1 MNRKQFIKKASTAS
15 LGLGIVPATTA
26 AQTKE
31 PLPFQDKVVLVTGAA
46 RGIGK
51 ATAMAFARLG
61 AKTVLVD
68 IANPHGVENI
78 KTYQLASE
86 ADLNQT
92 VAEIKKINPQVLGVK
107 ADVRDLAQLQR
118 AAEQAIVQFGRIDV
132 AVANAG
138 IAVLGYFDQM
148 QTGVFKDTMEVNL
161 MGVANT
167 AWAVLPQMKKQNGG
181 RIISTASVAGRQG
194 FGGLPG
200 YGPSKWAVVGLT
212 KCLAVELGMYNIT
225 VNAVAP
231 TWVNTHLLRHE
242 GVLKANGHK
251 TIEEQNQALLNSRM
265 HTLPI
270 PAIEPENVA
279 DAIVFLASEQAKYI
293 TGTILDV
300 AAGSNARYTA

>member
-1 MNRKQFIKKASTAS
+1 MNRKQFIKKASGAS
-15 LGLGIVPATTA
+15 LGLGIGPVTTA
-26 AQTKE
+26 VQTKE

-92 VAEIKKINPQVLGVK
+92 VAQIKKINPHVLGVK
-107 ADVRDLAQLQR
+107 ADVRDLVQLQR
-118 AAEQAIVQFGRIDV
+118 AAEQAIAQFGQIDV
-132 AVANAG
+132 AIANAG
-138 IAVLGYFDQM
+138 IAVLGRFEDM
-148 QTGVFKDTMEVNL
+148 QTGVFKDTMDVNL

-167 AWAVLPQMKKQNGG
+167 AWAVVPQMKKQNGG
-181 RIISTASVAGRQG
+181 RIISTASIAGRMG

-200 YGPSKWAVVGLT
+200 YGPSKWAVIGLT
-212 KCLAVELGMYNIT
+212 KCLAIELGHYNIT

-242 GVLKANGHK
+242 GVRGKK
-251 TIEEQNQALLNSRM
+251 TIEEQNQDLLNTKR
-265 HTLPI
+265 HALPI
-270 PAIEPENVA
+270 PVVEPEDVA
-279 DAIVFLASEQAKYI
+279 NAMLFLASEQARYI

-300 AAGSNARYTA
+300 GAGSNARYTA